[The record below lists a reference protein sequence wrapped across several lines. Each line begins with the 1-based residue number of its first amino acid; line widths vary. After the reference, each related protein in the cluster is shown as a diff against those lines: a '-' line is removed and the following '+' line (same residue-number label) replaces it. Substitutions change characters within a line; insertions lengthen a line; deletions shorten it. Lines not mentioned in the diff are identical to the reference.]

1 MVLCSLIRNFAR
13 RNKTITI
20 MATTTVRRRSAHP
33 MSYYRNMV
41 KDMDDSQKLE
51 LVTMLVN
58 SVKPK
63 VADDLTTEEM
73 LEGYPYKRYT
83 KAELNAMLDEAEAE
97 IAAGKVIDDDD
108 LWKEDEEEY
117 ERELAEEQKLQL
129 EAV

>member
-1 MVLCSLIRNFAR
+1 
-13 RNKTITI
+13 
-20 MATTTVRRRSAHP
+20 
-33 MSYYRNMV
+33 
-41 KDMDDSQKLE
+41 MDDSQKLE

-97 IAAGKVIDDDD
+97 IAAGGGIDDED
-108 LWKEDEEEY
+108 LRKEDEEEY